1 MKRLDGRKSR
11 NVDLYEEVHASF
23 LAAGFNRTVE
33 QLKNRFKALK
43 TDYHKA
49 KSHNNLSGND
59 PTNFPFFEAMDEVLG
74 DRPLAQSGEY
84 GVDFT
89 FDEEEEE
96 EEEEDV
102 GGAEENLDVLGECQ
116 YCNIRYCHK

>member
-1 MKRLDGRKSR
+1 MKNILIWGSILQYR
-11 NVDLYEEVHASF
+11 NTDIS
-23 LAAGFNRTVE
+23 
-33 QLKNRFKALK
+33 
-43 TDYHKA
+43 DYHKA

-96 EEEEDV
+96 EEEEEDV
-102 GGAEENLDVLGECQ
+102 GGAEENLDVLGVSV
-116 YCNIRYCHK
+116 NIAI